1 MLAGGQS
8 LIPAL
13 NMRLAEPR
21 LLVDINGLDALGA
34 IHRTGSGIRIG
45 ALARHVSVAA
55 SIDIGDVCPLL
66 HEAVPH
72 IAHAAVRNRGSIGGS
87 IGHADPAAELPAC
100 ILALDGRLQI
110 ASAHGERSLLAKDFF
125 RGLFTTALA
134 PEEMIL
140 AVDVPLAHP
149 SRRFAFEEIARRR
162 GDYALV
168 GIAAAAN
175 IISGRMSE
183 TRLACFGV
191 ADTPI
196 LAARTALI
204 CEGRALDDDLL
215 HETQEAIVT
224 EIEPRG
230 DASCSSATRSHL
242 LRVLLVRVLKRL
254 KVERGHEPAA

>member
-1 MLAGGQS
+1 M
-8 LIPAL
+8 PAL

-21 LLVDINGLDALGA
+21 ILVDINGLDALGT
-34 IHRTGSGIRIG
+34 IQRTGSGVRIG
-45 ALARHVSVAA
+45 ALVRHASVAA
-55 SIDIGDVCPLL
+55 SAEIGEVCPLL

-110 ASAHGERSLLAKDFF
+110 ASAHGERSLMAKDFF
-125 RGLFTTALA
+125 TGLFTTALA

-140 AVDVPLAHP
+140 AVEVPLAHP
-149 SRRFAFEEIARRR
+149 ARRFAFEEIVRRK

-175 IISGRMSE
+175 VISGRMSE

-191 ADTPI
+191 ADTPV

-204 CEGRALDDDLL
+204 CEGRPLDDDLL
-215 HETQEAIVT
+215 RETQASIVS
-224 EIEPRG
+224 EITPRG
-230 DASCSSATRSHL
+230 DVSCSSATRSHL
-242 LRVLLVRVLKRL
+242 LRVLLVRVLRRL
-254 KVERGHEPAA
+254 RMESGHEPAA